1 MSRPHRS
8 LTTLAAVAAAAAVLL
23 VSGCSGSSPAPQG
36 SPSITFGPDV
46 STTPGMAGHGMTGAP
61 APAPVASSSPTVSA
75 STAPQGANAIG
86 ITNFAFVPATL
97 TVPVGATVTWTNHDG
112 EPHRIAA
119 SDGSFHSPAMD
130 TNATYSS
137 TFPTAG
143 TFDYIC
149 SIHPFMHGTVV
160 VTK

>member
-1 MSRPHRS
+1 MTRPHHRS
-8 LTTLAAVAAAAAVLL
+8 LTTLAAAAAAAVLL

-61 APAPVASSSPTVSA
+61 A
-75 STAPQGANAIG
+75 APQGANAVG

-112 EPHRIAA
+112 DPHTIAA
-119 SDGSFHSPAMD
+119 GDGSFHSPGMD

-143 TFDYIC
+143 TFDYNC
-149 SIHPFMHGTVV
+149 WIHPFMHGTVV